1 MNSRS
6 NHLAV
11 NTGVVCVVLLMAA
24 CGGSNS
30 SSGIS
35 GGGVIAGATQ
45 TSIGDGSDSNWDA
58 AKCELVAGF
67 TKWKWRRAD
76 TFHLD
81 EPSGADANVSIMVAC
96 EILETSKIEYTTKNY
111 LCVDDKVKVDNE
123 DCSITSITTKFDN

>member
-6 NHLAV
+6 KHLSV
-11 NTGVVCVVLLMAA
+11 NAGVICVVLLMAA
-24 CGGSNS
+24 CGGGNSSSS

-67 TKWKWRRAD
+67 TKWRWR
-76 TFHLD
+76 
-81 EPSGADANVSIMVAC
+81 
-96 EILETSKIEYTTKNY
+96 TKQ
-111 LCVDDKVKVDNE
+111 LLQK
-123 DCSITSITTKFDN
+123 